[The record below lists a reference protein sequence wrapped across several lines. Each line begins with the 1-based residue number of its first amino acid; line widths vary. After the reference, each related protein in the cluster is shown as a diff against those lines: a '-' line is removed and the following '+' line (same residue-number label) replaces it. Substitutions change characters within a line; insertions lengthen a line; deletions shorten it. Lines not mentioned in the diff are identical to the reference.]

1 LIKYTLEQ
9 IEDIK
14 TGEVLEEDLNKIK
27 ESYLVNYKEN
37 LKKDNYW
44 LNYMANSVKFDRD
57 WSRVHDYE
65 KKVKSLTVQDLVDV
79 AKTYLDDAYFLAVLN
94 PED

>member
-1 LIKYTLEQ
+1 MVRVIFSE
-9 IEDIK
+9 I
-14 TGEVLEEDLNKIK
+14 LEEDLNKIK

-37 LKKDNYW
+37 LKKDSYW
-44 LNYMANSVKFDRD
+44 LSYMTNSVKFNRD
-57 WSRVHDYE
+57 WNRINDYE
-65 KKVKSLTVQDLVDV
+65 EKVKSLTTQDLVDV